1 MERNKVIVAL
11 SRAVIVLEEREQG
24 GTLNAGYS
32 ALQLGKPL
40 FVALYDEM
48 EGNQRLIQ
56 EGGKPLLRNRAT
68 SQAQMREVFANVGL
82 AN

>member
-1 MERNKVIVAL
+1 MAL
-11 SRAVIVLEEREQG
+11 SRAVIVLEAREQG

-40 FVALYDEM
+40 FVALYDDM
-48 EGNQRLIQ
+48 NGRDGNQRLIQ

-68 SQAQMREVFANVGL
+68 SQAQMQEVFANVGL